1 MKVLITGAS
10 KGFGFATAN
19 CYFLVGQ
26 PCFTTSQTLFVDG
39 DYMTGKSAL

>member
-19 CYFLVGQ
+19 CYFLVGE
-26 PCFTTSQTLFVDG
+26 PDFTIGSHSSSMVAT
-39 DYMTGKSAL
+39 